1 MSSALFSIVARTA
14 SARSS
19 LLANTIS
26 PRASESIAAPEP
38 DGDQKN
44 DAAIS
49 LVDVCRFESGPWLIH
64 SGNAVPRRFTDE
76 KRCPPPKYACP
87 LGLCHAV
94 DTAVTPAAAGA

>member
-14 SARSS
+14 SDRSS
-19 LLANTIS
+19 LFANTIS

-49 LVDVCRFESGPWLIH
+49 LVDVCRFDPGPWLIH
-64 SGNAVPRRFTDE
+64 SGSAVPRILTDE
-76 KRCPPPKYACP
+76 KRWPPPKYACVP
-87 LGLCHAV
+87 GLCHAV
-94 DTAVTPAAAGA
+94 DTAATPVA